1 LRAKENVS
9 TDTKQNLIREVT
21 RIVALHTN
29 SPSWL
34 ATLSQPGQSLTTAP
48 ESQITGY
55 YVLLASIVESVVSD
69 QWICFGLAIVAIAIA
84 LRLAIGKWSLAL
96 IALVPNTLPS
106 LGILAVMGLI
116 GMKMN
121 LGAALIAAVSLGLSV
136 DSSLHYLCQY
146 VRRRNET
153 KSVRQSLLDCQSR
166 VGVPLM
172 LSTATLVIG
181 FGSLATS
188 EFVPTIVFGTT
199 AALCMLLGLVGNLWW
214 LPVLVAWWEGNSDES
229 EGRVSVPLH

>member
-1 LRAKENVS
+1 MLRAKENVS
-9 TDTKQNLIREVT
+9 TDAKQTLIREVT
-21 RIVALHTN
+21 QIVQSHTSTPNWIAAIAL
-29 SPSWL
+29 SDGLGEIGS
-34 ATLSQPGQSLTTAP
+34 ATTYQV
-48 ESQITGY
+48 TGY
-55 YVLLASIVESVVSD
+55 YVLLASLVASVVSD
-69 QWICFGLAIVAIAIA
+69 QWVCFALATLAIALA

-106 LGILAVMGLI
+106 LGILAGMGLI

-146 VRRRNET
+146 RRRREET
-153 KSVRQSLLDCQSR
+153 KSVHQSLLDCQSR
-166 VGVPLM
+166 VGVPLI

-214 LPVLVAWWEGNSDES
+214 LPVLVACFERDSD
-229 EGRVSVPLH
+229 

>member
-1 LRAKENVS
+1 MLRAKENVS
-9 TDTKQNLIREVT
+9 TADKQNLISEVT
-21 RIVALHTN
+21 RIVESHT
-29 SPSWL
+29 SAPAWL
-34 ATLSQPGQSLTTAP
+34 ASLAQPGKPRPLATESQPTESEVL
-48 ESQITGY
+48 ESQVTGY
-55 YVLLASIVESVVSD
+55 YVLLASLVESVISD
-69 QWICFGLAIVAIAIA
+69 QWICFAFATIAIAIC
-84 LRLAIGKWSLAL
+84 LRVAVGKWTLAL

-106 LGILAVMGLI
+106 LGILASMGLM

-146 VRRRNET
+146 VKRRDET
-153 KSVRQSLLDCQSR
+153 KSVRQSLFDCQSR

-188 EFVPTIVFGTT
+188 EFVPTVVFGTT
-199 AALCMLLGLVGNLWW
+199 AAFCMLLGLIGNLWW
-214 LPVLVAWWEGNSDES
+214 LPVLIAWVERD
-229 EGRVSVPLH
+229 

>member
-1 LRAKENVS
+1 MLRAKENVN
-9 TDTKQNLIREVT
+9 TTAKQNLIREVT
-21 RIVALHTN
+21 RIVESHTT

-34 ATLSQPGQSLTTAP
+34 ATLVAPGMPSSTATDSQV
-48 ESQITGY
+48 TGY
-55 YVLLASIVESVVSD
+55 YVLLASLVESVVSD
-69 QWICFGLAIVAIAIA
+69 QWICFGLATIAIA
-84 LRLAIGKWSLAL
+84 TMLRLAIGKWSLAL

-106 LGILAVMGLI
+106 LGILAAMGLL

-146 VRRRNET
+146 IRRREET
-153 KSVRQSLLDCQSR
+153 KSVHQSLLDCQAR

-199 AALCMLLGLVGNLWW
+199 AALCMILGLVGNLWW
-214 LPVLVAWWEGNSDES
+214 LPVLVAWS
-229 EGRVSVPLH
+229 ERDSN